1 MRKSFLPIAALC
13 MAGAVIATGGC
24 RKKEEPKTEAV
35 TVVVPPPGSPLIEHG
50 MEVFKEKCVVCHSVN
65 GVGGTIGTDLSRV
78 GQRHDAVFLQTQ
90 LQDPTIYKKDTQMP
104 SFKDMPK
111 TDKDALIAYMLTLK

>member
-1 MRKSFLPIAALC
+1 MRKSIVPIVVIC
-13 MAGAVIATGGC
+13 VAGAVMAAEGC
-24 RKKEEPKTEAV
+24 KKKEEPKTEAV

-50 MEVFKEKCVVCHSVN
+50 MEVFKEKCVVCHSIN
-65 GVGGTIGTDLSRV
+65 GIGGTIGTDLSKV

-90 LQDPTIYKKDTQMP
+90 LQDPTIYKKDTRMP

-111 TDKDALIAYMLTLK
+111 NDKDSLIAYLLTLK